1 MITLET
7 ELYISQLQ
15 RWPKEGR
22 HIMGQFDD
30 NSIIVYQAYNPSIA
44 NYAVKHQKFGGQD
57 FSWTRMSWIK
67 PNFTWMMYRSGW
79 ATKNNQERILAIKL
93 SRQGFEEVI
102 SKAVPT
108 NFNSFSPISR
118 EEWQEKLKSSEV
130 RVQWDPDHNL
140 LGEKIQRRAIQLGMK
155 GDILKKYSDEY
166 IISIEDITE
175 FVNEQYEL
183 IKMNK
188 LDQVMTPVE
197 QIYDLADKVYE

>member
-1 MITLET
+1 M
-7 ELYISQLQ
+7 
-15 RWPKEGR
+15 
-22 HIMGQFDD
+22 
-30 NSIIVYQAYNPSIA
+30 
-44 NYAVKHQKFGGQD
+44 
-57 FSWTRMSWIK
+57 
-67 PNFTWMMYRSGW
+67 
-79 ATKNNQERILAIKL
+79 AIKL
-93 SRQGFEEVI
+93 SRQGFEEII

-197 QIYDLADKVYE
+197 QIYDLVDKVYE

>member
-93 SRQGFEEVI
+93 SRQGFEEII

-140 LGEKIQRRAIQLGMK
+140 LGKKIQRRAIQLGMK